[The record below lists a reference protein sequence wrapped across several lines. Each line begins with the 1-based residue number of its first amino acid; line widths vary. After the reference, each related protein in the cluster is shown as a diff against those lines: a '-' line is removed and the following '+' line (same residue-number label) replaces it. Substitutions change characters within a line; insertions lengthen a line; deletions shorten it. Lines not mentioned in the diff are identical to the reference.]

1 VVSPRR
7 PRLGPRARRAA
18 RRTAAA
24 AVTVAVLVVVR
35 AAVGVWACAA
45 LISLVTVAGL
55 VAGWAVVEARVFPPS
70 TPPSP
75 GPGPCG
81 PRGPGLTAGDH
92 VEFARA
98 LTTVAAAYL
107 AECERQEYQR

>member
-24 AVTVAVLVVVR
+24 AATVAVLVVVR

-45 LISLVTVAGL
+45 LISLVTVAGM
-55 VAGWAVVEARVFPPS
+55 VAGWAAVEARVFPPS
-70 TPPSP
+70 TPPP
-75 GPGPCG
+75 AGRCG
-81 PRGPGLTAGDH
+81 PRGSGLTAGDRLA
-92 VEFARA
+92 FARA

-107 AECERQEYQR
+107 AECQRQEYQR